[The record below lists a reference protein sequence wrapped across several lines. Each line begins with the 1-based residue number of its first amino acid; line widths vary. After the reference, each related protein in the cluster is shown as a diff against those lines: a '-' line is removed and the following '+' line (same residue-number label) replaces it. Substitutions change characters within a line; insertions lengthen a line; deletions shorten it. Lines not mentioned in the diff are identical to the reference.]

1 MRHLP
6 PSTTTPLQTAPAL
19 PAGHAVALK
28 PWFTKKTV
36 ERGFDLLHN
45 DEIRFFSF
53 QRRYG
58 GLVTDE
64 DIRTTIQMAKGKGKR
79 RFVFRDGECS
89 QCVGRQGGTRCKHVA
104 ALALL
109 CLQDHDDRTRPL
121 AELFPDSPWAVI
133 GKYLHDRA
141 SITSIDPQVHDRK
154 DGCLLRGEDSTGL
167 ELQVVLSNEAVTE
180 FLCLYNI
187 DKPARFER
195 SMTNA
200 RCSVLHSLQEKL
212 AEHAASPNEQV
223 LNRSGSK
230 SKQQHL
236 DASLWMYLSR
246 LLFLH
251 LQQDRLQVSQDKQG
265 LYHIYYPTTEK
276 KLFQLTL
283 PRLHTWELLDKL
295 PMLDVPLTPE
305 RAQQFSRIFFRTD
318 SPDIEVEHCCRLKS
332 GKEYRLADLALH
344 RYGTRYLVDNHLFSL
359 ESMPPAERITKREKG
374 QLSLFSSSAAD
385 GPDDYIGFTVQ
396 SDAITDFV
404 SKNKFQLRCG
414 RHQVAPEIL
423 ELKIVDMPVE
433 LIIDQYEE
441 DDDWCYLAGWYDLG
455 NRKIRLTELLA
466 AGDEGKTML
475 PGPTWLHL
483 TDSPLSWFHQLGAK
497 RIVQDER
504 SEDGRIRIRR
514 GEFIALSTLIGR
526 ISNTHVSEPG
536 TLTEFLQATD
546 SPVPVDMGEPAAH
559 LRSYQRHGTAWLY
572 QLHQY
577 RLGGILADDMGL
589 GKTHQALALIDLLAG
604 EQDRFLIVCPAAVL
618 YHWPEKQQTFFP
630 DLSMSVHHGG
640 QRNLQEALA
649 SRIVITTYGV
659 LRRDAEQFACTRF
672 KLIIFDEMHFLK
684 NRSTATFD
692 AATQLDGES
701 IFGLT
706 GTPVENNI
714 QELET
719 LLSIC
724 LPDLFSISR
733 FRQQFKQA
741 ESREERQLLQ
751 RIVAPF
757 ILRRTRK
764 QVLKELPECSEDI
777 RLCELSSDQ
786 VAAYQQAVDQA
797 KGLVDELLGEEAL
810 SDFSH
815 ILTTIIRLKQI
826 CNHLC
831 QLEKC
836 TDWQRYTSGK
846 WDEFTRLIHQCLN
859 AGLKVVVFSQFTTML
874 DIIEAWFDDE
884 QIDFV
889 GLRGSVN
896 PKERSKRINRFNTI
910 NTCRVCCASLL
921 AGGTGIDLTGAQVVI
936 HYDRWWNPAKEE
948 QATARVHRMGQRHP
962 VQVYKLVTVGTL
974 EEKIHRLI
982 AKKRQL
988 AEDLIV
994 EDDGSILK
1002 TLNRKELAGLFQYA
1016 G

>member
-1 MRHLP
+1 M
-6 PSTTTPLQTAPAL
+6 
-19 PAGHAVALK
+19 
-28 PWFTKKTV
+28 
-36 ERGFDLLHN
+36 
-45 DEIRFFSF
+45 
-53 QRRYG
+53 
-58 GLVTDE
+58 
-64 DIRTTIQMAKGKGKR
+64 
-79 RFVFRDGECS
+79 
-89 QCVGRQGGTRCKHVA
+89 A

-109 CLQDHDDRTRPL
+109 CLQDHDGRIRPL
-121 AELFPDSPWAVI
+121 TEIFPDSPWAVI

-141 SITSIDPQVHDRK
+141 SISSIDLQLQDKK
-154 DGCLLRGEDSTGL
+154 DGYLLRGEDSTGL
-167 ELQVVLSNEAVTE
+167 ELQVLLSNEAVTE
-180 FLCLYNI
+180 LLCLCNI
-187 DKPARFER
+187 DKPARFEV
-195 SMTNA
+195 SMTDT

-236 DASLWMYLSR
+236 DASLWRHLSR
-246 LLFLH
+246 LFFLH
-251 LQQDRLQVSQDKQG
+251 LQQDQLQVSQDKQG
-265 LYHIYYPTTEK
+265 LYHLYYPNTEN

-332 GKEYRLADLALH
+332 GKEYRLADLASH
-344 RYGTRYLVDNHLFSL
+344 RYGTRYLVDKQLFSL

-385 GPDDYIGFTVQ
+385 GPDYYTGFTVQ
-396 SDAITDFV
+396 SDSITDFV
-404 SKNKFQLRCG
+404 SKNKFQLRCS
-414 RHQVAPEIL
+414 RHQVASEIL
-423 ELKIVDMPVE
+423 ELKIVDMPAE
-433 LIIDQYEE
+433 LIIDWYEE
-441 DDDWCYLAGWYDLG
+441 DDDWCYLGGWYDLG

-475 PGPTWLHL
+475 PGRTWLRL
-483 TDSPLSWFHQLGAK
+483 TGSPLSWFHQLGAE
-497 RIVQDER
+497 RIEQGKNPGD
-504 SEDGRIRIRR
+504 DRIRLRR
-514 GEFIALSTLIGR
+514 GEFIALSTLIGK
-526 ISNTHVSEPG
+526 ISNTHVSKPG

-546 SPVPVDMGEPAAH
+546 SPVPVEMGEPAAH
-559 LRSYQRHGTAWLY
+559 LRSYQKHGTAWLY

-589 GKTHQALALIDLLAG
+589 GKTHQALALIDLLA
-604 EQDRFLIVCPAAVL
+604 ERKNRFLIVCPAAVL

-640 QRNLQEALA
+640 QRDLQEALS

-659 LRRDAEQFACTRF
+659 LRRDAEQLACTRF

-684 NRSTATFD
+684 NRRTATFD

-701 IFGLT
+701 IIGLT
-706 GTPVENNI
+706 GTPVENKI

-724 LPDLFSISR
+724 LPELFAISR
-733 FRQQFKQA
+733 FRLQFKQA
-741 ESREERQLLQ
+741 GTRAQRQQLQ

-757 ILRRTRK
+757 ILRRTRH

-777 RLCELSSDQ
+777 RLCELSPDQ

-797 KGLVDELLGEEAL
+797 KGLVDKLLGEETL
-810 SDFSH
+810 SDFTH

-836 TDWQRYTSGK
+836 TDWHRYTSGK

-859 AGLKVVVFSQFTTML
+859 AGLKVVVFSQFTGML
-874 DIIEAWFDDE
+874 DIIEAWLDDE

-896 PKERSKRINRFNTI
+896 AKERSKRINRFNTI
-910 NTCRVCCASLL
+910 STCRVCCASLL
-921 AGGTGIDLTGAQVVI
+921 AGGTG
-936 HYDRWWNPAKEE
+936 
-948 QATARVHRMGQRHP
+948 
-962 VQVYKLVTVGTL
+962 
-974 EEKIHRLI
+974 
-982 AKKRQL
+982 
-988 AEDLIV
+988 
-994 EDDGSILK
+994 
-1002 TLNRKELAGLFQYA
+1002 
-1016 G
+1016 

>member
-6 PSTTTPLQTAPAL
+6 PSTTTPLQTTTAL
-19 PAGHAVALK
+19 PIGHAVALK
-28 PWFTKKTV
+28 PWFNKKTV
-36 ERGFDLLHN
+36 EQGFNLLHE
-45 DEIRFFSF
+45 DGIRFFSF

-58 GLVTDE
+58 GLVTEE
-64 DIRTTIQMAKGKGKR
+64 DICTTIQMAKGKGKR

-104 ALALL
+104 ALALF
-109 CLQDHDDRTRPL
+109 CLQDHDELTRPL
-121 AELFPDSPWAVI
+121 AELFPESPWSVI
-133 GKYLHDRA
+133 GRYLHERA
-141 SITSIDPQVHDRK
+141 SMTSVDLKLRNRK
-154 DGCLLRGEDSTGL
+154 DGCLLHAEDSTGL
-167 ELQVVLSNEAVTE
+167 ELQILLSNGAVNE
-180 FLCLYNI
+180 LLCLYAI
-187 DKPARFER
+187 DKPARFET
-195 SMTNA
+195 SIA
-200 RCSVLHSLQEKL
+200 DAGCSALHRLQGKL
-212 AEHAASPNEQV
+212 AERAASPNEQV

-236 DASLWMYLSR
+236 DASLWMYLAR

-251 LQQDRLQVSQDKQG
+251 LQKDRLQVGQNKEG
-265 LYHIYYPTTEK
+265 IYHLYFDAIDK

-295 PMLDVPLTPE
+295 PMLDVQLRSE

-318 SPDIEVEHCCRLKS
+318 SSDIEVEHCCRLPS
-332 GKEYRLADLALH
+332 GEEYRLANLASH

-359 ESMPPAERITKREKG
+359 ESMPPAERVTKREKG
-374 QLSLFSSSAAD
+374 QLSLFSSSAANGLD
-385 GPDDYIGFTVQ
+385 EHDGFTVQ

-404 SKNKFQLRCG
+404 SNNKFQLRCS
-414 RHQVAPEIL
+414 RHQVASEIL
-423 ELKIVDMPVE
+423 ELKIVDMPAE

-441 DDDWCYLAGWYDLG
+441 DDDWCYLAGWYNLG
-455 NRKIRLTELLA
+455 NQKIKLTELLA
-466 AGDEGKTML
+466 AGAEGQTML
-475 PGPTWLHL
+475 PGRTWLHI
-483 TDSPLSWFHQLGAK
+483 TDSPLAWFHQLGAE
-497 RIVQDER
+497 RIEQDASSGE
-504 SEDGRIRIRR
+504 ERIRIRR
-514 GEFIALSTLIGR
+514 GEFLALSTQIGK
-526 ISNTHVSEPG
+526 ISHTRDNKPG
-536 TLTEFLQATD
+536 TLPAFLQATD
-546 SPVPVDMGEPAAH
+546 SPVTANIGETASH

-589 GKTHQALALIDLLAG
+589 GKTHQALALIDLLAE

-630 DLSMSVHHGG
+630 DLSMFVHHGG
-640 QRNLQEALA
+640 QRDLQEALE

-659 LRRDAEQFACTRF
+659 LRRDAEEFACTRF

-684 NRSTATFD
+684 NRSTATFS
-692 AATQLDGES
+692 AATQLDAES

-706 GTPVENNI
+706 GTPVENSI

-724 LPDLFSISR
+724 LPELFSISR

-741 ESREERQLLQ
+741 ETREQRQLLQ

-757 ILRRTRK
+757 ILRRTRQ

-786 VAAYQQAVDQA
+786 VAAYHQAVDQA
-797 KGLVDELLGEEAL
+797 KGMVDELLEEETL

-836 TDWQRYTSGK
+836 KDWQRYASGK

-859 AGLKVVVFSQFTTML
+859 AGLKVVVFSQFTGML
-874 DIIEAWFDDE
+874 DIIEAWLDDE

-896 PKERSKRINRFNTI
+896 AKERSKRINRFNTI
-910 NTCRVCCASLL
+910 KTCRVCCASLL

-1016 G
+1016 